1 MSDVGI
7 DFDHVGA
14 TVDWK
19 TRERKFTAIRA
30 GDRIESLVWLF
41 KPSGGFQVMDSQL
54 KLLTLAP
61 GIHFQRIDETNFFAL

>member
-19 TRERKFTAIRA
+19 TQERKFTAIR
-30 GDRIESLVWLF
+30 LVWSF
-41 KPSGGFQVMDSQL
+41 KSSGDFQVMDSQL
-54 KLLTLAP
+54 KLLTLTP
-61 GIHFQRIDETNFFAL
+61 GIHFQRIDESNFSAF